1 MKYLD
6 EYRDPRIAQGYVREI
21 ARITT
26 KPWTIMEV
34 CGGQTHA
41 IMKYGIDQLLPDKV
55 NLLHGPGCPV
65 CVTPVEFIDKAI
77 DLASRKNV
85 IFCSF
90 GDMLRV
96 PGSVKDLLAAKAG
109 GSDIRTVYSPTDAL
123 AIARENRSKEVVF
136 FAIGFETTAPA
147 NGMAVFQAKRMG
159 LTNFTILCA
168 QVLIPP
174 AIELILSS
182 PNSSVNG
189 LLAAGH
195 VCTVMGYTE
204 YERIATQYNI
214 PVVITGFEPTDI
226 LQGIYMTVS
235 QLEQHKAEVENQ
247 YSRAVKRQGNRE
259 TRKLI
264 KEVFRVVDRKWRGI
278 AEIKAS
284 GLSLS
289 ETYAEFDAEK
299 RFGLQYLSVDEST
312 ECIAG
317 LILQGIKKPGEC
329 EAFANRC
336 TPEHPLGATMVS
348 AEGACAA
355 YFRYR
360 QRYSDNDPLTQ
371 SKTDEI
377 R

>member
-6 EYRDPRIAQGYVREI
+6 EYRDPKVAQGYVREI
-21 ARITT
+21 TRITT

-41 IMKYGIDQLLPDKV
+41 IMKYGIDRLLPNKIS
-55 NLLHGPGCPV
+55 LLHGPGCPV
-65 CVTPVEFIDKAI
+65 CVTAVEFIDKAI
-77 DLASRKNV
+77 DIASRKNI

-96 PGSVKDLLAAKAG
+96 PGSITDILVAKAN
-109 GSDIRTVYSPTDAL
+109 GSDIRTIYSPMDAL
-123 AIARENRSKEVVF
+123 AIAKDNPTKEVVF

-147 NGMAVFQAKRMG
+147 NGMAVLQAKRLG
-159 LTNFTILCA
+159 LTNFSILCSL
-168 QVLIPP
+168 VLIPP

-182 PNSSVNG
+182 PNNSVNG

-204 YERIATQYNI
+204 YERIAARYSI
-214 PVVITGFEPTDI
+214 PIVITGFEPTDI
-226 LQGIYMTVS
+226 LQGIYMTVT
-235 QLEQHKAEVENQ
+235 QLEQNKAVVENQ
-247 YSRAVKRQGNRE
+247 YSRAVKREGNSE

-264 KEVFRVVDRKWRGI
+264 KAVFRVVDRKWRGI
-278 AEIKAS
+278 AEIKSS
-284 GLSLS
+284 GLSLT
-289 ETYAEFDAEK
+289 EEYAEFDAEK
-299 RFGLQYLSVDEST
+299 RFGLQDHSVDEST

-317 LILQGIKKPGEC
+317 LILQGIKKPNEC
-329 EAFANRC
+329 GAFAIRC

-355 YFRYR
+355 YYRYR
-360 QRYSDNDPLTQ
+360 QRRSNDLLDE
-371 SKTDEI
+371 SKINEPK
-377 R
+377 